1 MEEASDGGFYVDIFV
16 TTNCANTKGQ
26 VLPESNSTHIAFYI
40 SLVQMFWLGYMNTPP
55 SPQMENLDNK

>member
-1 MEEASDGGFYVDIFV
+1 MEEASDGGCYVDIVV

-40 SLVQMFWLGYMNTPP
+40 SLVQMF
-55 SPQMENLDNK
+55 